1 MLLNS
6 VLLWEL
12 LSLSVELTNGWN
24 WIQICHDVSVS
35 RQWKIDRENLYRR
48 IKREYTT
55 LVAVTMIMVV
65 GWGTFGVCSS
75 CRRFDCMLA
84 LRRSHALLIIRHDG
98 LSARACNSKPSH
110 RNVYMNKQFV
120 AKSHVLPNLA
130 IVIGPSSE
138 RISKYKEIAAYIH
151 RLITT
156 WSFRRISIEIVAY
169 TVVLSGVR

>member
-48 IKREYTT
+48 IEREYTT

-65 GWGTFGVCSS
+65 GWGTFGVGSS

-110 RNVYMNKQFV
+110 RNVYRNKQFV
-120 AKSHVLPNLA
+120 AKSHV
-130 IVIGPSSE
+130 VVGPSSG
-138 RISKYKEIAAYIH
+138 RINKYKEIAACIH

-169 TVVLSGVR
+169 TVVLSVVR